1 MKPVNN
7 LTSYQRQIVFTAV
20 RKYQFDHLSD
30 VALYK
35 ECHEILNELYD
46 FTYTQQREQER

>member
-1 MKPVNN
+1 MNN
-7 LTSYQRQIVFTAV
+7 LTPYQRQIVFTAV
-20 RKYQFDHLSD
+20 RKYQLEHLSD

-46 FTYTQQREQER
+46 FTYTQQSEQVR